1 MNKNTVGCAVYRA
14 QIRQKS
20 QCKEY
25 YCQNQIAW
33 RKNTRLTKT
42 NPQESLIAD
51 TSKFEK
57 QYDANS
63 Q

>member
-1 MNKNTVGCAVYRA
+1 MHKNTIRCAVSTA

-20 QCKEY
+20 PCKEY
-25 YCQNQIAW
+25 YCQNQIAR
-33 RKNTRLTKT
+33 RKNTRLTKA